1 MDFLNKA
8 FAQLSELF
16 RSMSPGA
23 RLTSG
28 LLLAVVLVSGGFLV
42 NHQATGGDAYLLEG
56 QHFSTA
62 ELQAIQS
69 AFGQAGLNSFDI
81 EGGRVRVPRSQR
93 AKYLAAL
100 VDANAMP
107 AHFGTHFDAAVSK
120 PSPFTSKSQQEAMI
134 KNAVQKDLSAIISQM
149 KGVETASVLYDVQ
162 KKGGLKLET
171 TTTAS
176 VSVKPIG
183 DAALPADQVPKIR
196 ALVAGAIANLLPEQV
211 TVVDLNGRSYQ
222 ATGNKDVHDVFDDP
236 YAQRVKYWQDYYETT
251 IAQALEYVP
260 GVVVTANVELD
271 PRTKLHEEK
280 TRVDSKNIVPVQ
292 VQEETDT
299 EQTDAAAP
307 AGQPGL
313 QAQRPN
319 APATLP
325 TASRGTHVDKERTS
339 RREQNDAPRDWTRTE
354 TAPLTPKR
362 VTVSIGVPN
371 SYFEKV
377 YRDQNPSPP
386 GQPSPQVDKKLLAQ
400 VQTDEMSKIQSH
412 VAALIP
418 QSDITADPRP
428 LVTVNAFHQLR
439 GDAPPGPS
447 TADIALS
454 WLSANWST
462 AGMIGL
468 ALFSLVMLRSMVRAA
483 PAPAAV
489 PDLPLAVPP
498 PPASSE
504 KAADIGSTEADVK
517 GSNRLRRRNGSGQ
530 SLREELAEMVR
541 EDPDTA
547 ASILRTWIGN
557 VS

>member
-28 LLLAVVLVSGGFLV
+28 LLLAMVLVSGGFLF
-42 NHQATGGDAYLLEG
+42 NHQVTGGDAYLLEG

-62 ELQAIQS
+62 ELQTIES
-69 AFGQAGLNSFDI
+69 AFGQAGLNGYDI
-81 EGGRVRVPRSQR
+81 DAGRVRVPRSQR

-107 AHFGTHFDAAVSK
+107 AHFGSHFDAAVSR
-120 PSPFTSKSQQEAMI
+120 PSPFTSKAQQEAMI

-183 DAALPADQVPKIR
+183 DSPLPSDQVPKIR
-196 ALVAGAIANLLPEQV
+196 ALVAGAIANLAPELV

-236 YAQRVKYWQDYYETT
+236 YAQRVKYWQNYYETT

-271 PRTKLHEEK
+271 PRTKLQEEK

-325 TASRGTHVDKERTS
+325 TASRGNHTEKERTS
-339 RREQNDAPRDWTRTE
+339 RREHNDVPRDWTRTE

-362 VTVSIGVPN
+362 VTVTIGVPN
-371 SYFEKV
+371 NYFEKV
-377 YRDQNPSPP
+377 YRDQYPAPA
-386 GQPSPQVDKKLLAQ
+386 GQSAPQVDKKLLAQ
-400 VQTDEMSKIQSH
+400 LQTDETSKIQSH

-428 LVTVNAFHQLR
+428 LVTVNTFHQLR
-439 GDAPPGPS
+439 GDAMPGPS
-447 TADIALS
+447 TADIALN
-454 WLSANWST
+454 WFGANWST
-462 AGMIGL
+462 AAMVGL
-468 ALFSLVMLRSMVRAA
+468 ALLSIVMLRSMVRAA

-489 PDLPLAVPP
+489 PELPLPPAP
-498 PPASSE
+498 PPAAAE
-504 KAADIGSTEADVK
+504 KAEAGTTEADTK
-517 GSNRLRRRNGSGQ
+517 GNNRLKRRNGSGE